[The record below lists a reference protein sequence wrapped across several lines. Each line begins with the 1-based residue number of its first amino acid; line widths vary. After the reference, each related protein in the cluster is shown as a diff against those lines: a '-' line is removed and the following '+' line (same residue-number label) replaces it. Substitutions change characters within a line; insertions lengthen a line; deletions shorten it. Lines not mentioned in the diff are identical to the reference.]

1 MTMRLELATIF
12 IDAQKAQGKLTAA
25 RTGLDTVAARFIA
38 YLAAEKVDTVEKLDD
53 VVSAAYAQNKWTRRQ
68 GRPKA
73 GDTPAPH
80 VVGVYVSTVRR
91 ALGFKIKI
99 ANCKNMEE
107 IRRAIN
113 LKKPAPKTDPEL
125 IGVQVT
131 EPHTLTGVLWHDV
144 IVVRDNL
151 TANKQQELEAKV
163 RKLLDQY
170 LKSAQMELR
179 LVA

>member
-1 MTMRLELATIF
+1 
-12 IDAQKAQGKLTAA
+12 
-25 RTGLDTVAARFIA
+25 
-38 YLAAEKVDTVEKLDD
+38 
-53 VVSAAYAQNKWTRRQ
+53 
-68 GRPKA
+68 
-73 GDTPAPH
+73 
-80 VVGVYVSTVRR
+80 
-91 ALGFKIKI
+91 
-99 ANCKNMEE
+99 
-107 IRRAIN
+107 
-113 LKKPAPKTDPEL
+113 
-125 IGVQVT
+125 VT